1 MTMSGPT
8 QRTSIE
14 LYRDLLRLVSHIAPG
29 TTSPKSRALRTMIRT
44 EFDKS
49 RTLSPHS
56 TTDAIKIEGLKANA
70 VRALSNYMLYE
81 GGIQDKGKGGK
92 LGMAMDNFHE
102 RSLKGMERGQAKL
115 RGEEDTRRHD
125 ERDVIHDER
134 VADPKSP
141 LK

>member
-1 MTMSGPT
+1 MSGPT

-49 RTLSPHS
+49 RTLSPDSHA
-56 TTDAIKIEGLKANA
+56 DAIKIEGLKANA

-81 GGIQDKGKGGK
+81 GGIQDRGKGGK

-102 RSLKGMERGQAKL
+102 RSLKGMDRGQTKRTGAEER
-115 RGEEDTRRHD
+115 RGHD
-125 ERDVIHDER
+125 GHDVLHDGRGAESTST
-134 VADPKSP
+134 PK
-141 LK
+141 

>member
-1 MTMSGPT
+1 
-8 QRTSIE
+8 
-14 LYRDLLRLVSHIAPG
+14 
-29 TTSPKSRALRTMIRT
+29 
-44 EFDKS
+44 
-49 RTLSPHS
+49 
-56 TTDAIKIEGLKANA
+56 
-70 VRALSNYMLYE
+70 MLYE

-115 RGEEDTRRHD
+115 RGEEETRRHD

-134 VADPKSP
+134 DADPKSP